1 VQKIKL
7 LKSKIQLTSPAC
19 IMTNTRSPP
28 SFTFKAKITIQ
39 ALLKLIGEGQ
49 VSGIGEIDSEF
60 VSSKT

>member
-49 VSGIGEIDSEF
+49 ISGIGEI
-60 VSSKT
+60 